1 MIEFEIQWKKKQTLS
16 LNEIQLLKNQ
26 LEKSDELTKKNENLI
41 QNLNN
46 SIEQLR
52 IKYIQEIQ

>member
-16 LNEIQLLKNQ
+16 QNEIQSLKNQ
-26 LEKSDELTKKNENLI
+26 LEKSDQLTKKNENLI

-46 SIEQLR
+46 
-52 IKYIQEIQ
+52 